1 MSFQR
6 VVTFDMSND
15 IPIAITIDDDTRARK
30 IATIC
35 GGVFVRLKYR
45 IEIKYLHRTT
55 CSRTAFL
62 TECHLDAPLGLGSV
76 PV

>member
-35 GGVFVRLKYR
+35 GGVFVRLKSR

-62 TECHLDAPLGLGSV
+62 TEGHLDAPLGLGSV